1 MTQNTLAG
9 RIAVADRRKLLGYA
23 ASLTAAFGYGIGAL
37 ASRKVVDDYAS
48 PMVATA
54 FSLMFGTIMVAAV
67 FYRDVP
73 KDIATAPLRAWV
85 LVALAGLA
93 AAWGV
98 GFFFLAI
105 SEGAVVRVAPVVGAY
120 PLITILL
127 SYVFL
132 GRLERVTW
140 RTVAGAVLVVVG
152 VALIAIGR
160 G

>member
-1 MTQNTLAG
+1 MP
-9 RIAVADRRKLLGYA
+9 RRVG
-23 ASLTAAFGYGIGAL
+23 
-37 ASRKVVDDYAS
+37 
-48 PMVATA
+48 A
-54 FSLMFGTIMVAAV
+54 FSQPSFSEAA
-67 FYRDVP
+67 RE
-73 KDIATAPLRAWV
+73 PLC
-85 LVALAGLA
+85 ALS
-93 AAWGV
+93 
-98 GFFFLAI
+98 FFFLAI

-152 VALIAIGR
+152 VALIAFGR